1 MRLSIFIRDNNFGEK
16 EITKEID
23 EKDYN
28 EFKEDIMKGKVKF
41 VDIDN
46 RLIRISEIKRIE
58 PTGEQTIPESFR
70 LKQPEFKSIDTAGRM
85 KELWN
90 LLKGKGLFERV
101 SSYDEFRNRK
111 GY

>member
-1 MRLSIFIRDNNFGEK
+1 MEISIRLKDRREIITNLTQEEYDGLKKLLMGTNVKRVEIENHIIDVNSI
-16 EITKEID
+16 
-23 EKDYN
+23 
-28 EFKEDIMKGKVKF
+28 
-41 VDIDN
+41 
-46 RLIRISEIKRIE
+46 LLIE
-58 PTGEQTIPESFR
+58 PIKQDPISKEFR